1 MSDHSDKFL
10 YGDLPVLHIPPELEA
25 SSDSNTDSETDELV
39 TMSSTPS
46 TPLTPGTPVSQ
57 IAASVTSFTFSETES
72 ATPSQSPRSKGVK
85 KIHTGRFSKG
95 HKRRALFVT
104 PKKIKR
110 SSIPRSELLKGTV
123 NTSAPSTYLVNL
135 KEGGKMQAKHLLV
148 PQGSQVMN
156 LEILD
161 MVFQMLSCTDPT
173 CHGSLRL
180 HKLPHHDGLQSRF
193 VLHCSRCHVVVA
205 NFSSSLYL
213 DEQPREAVNSTVKSR
228 YRPSEVNIRSM
239 LAVHCTSLS
248 WQDFRL
254 TCALLGLQV
263 PARNMSQAALDK
275 LIATTCKVSQD
286 TMMIASREVAN
297 QIDTVPSNIQG
308 AARCHVSFDASW
320 HRRGHYSNQGFGAV
334 IDSNSGKVLD
344 YDLLQRVCKKC
355 LAWPEE
361 RKTSEPEEYSSFCAE
376 HGAVCT
382 ANFMGTSQAME
393 GAIAIKL
400 WKRSVA
406 QNQLVYTTYIGD
418 GDSSSYKKLVESN
431 PYEGLETVRKEECL
445 GHVQKRLKKHLKK
458 ASPTS
463 PAVTKSK
470 VERVGHLYALVV
482 VRNRGNSAATIQ
494 QALFNLVDHLGE
506 QHSNCPCTTDSWCYF
521 AKAQAERKDDSSVL
535 LPPLRKPYLTVPEI
549 DRCREVFTTFAS
561 IAMCSS
567 LGMGKT
573 QNSNEALHSIVWH
586 NSPKGKYAGQKS
598 MLSSTALAVSTF
610 NEGSLS
616 FAAVLNEYGIS
627 PSYSSLFHF
636 AEMDRYRNSAKERA
650 ILATIKRRRRYLTVR
665 ASAAETSRKRRE
677 KAASKY
683 SSGKFGA
690 EVREE
695 DSSDEDDDEVCAI
708 CEMKGCPIGRRRKV
722 DEWIGCDVCGRWF
735 HGRCVGI
742 KKIADWTEVDYFC
755 KDCEEP

>member
-1 MSDHSDKFL
+1 
-10 YGDLPVLHIPPELEA
+10 
-25 SSDSNTDSETDELV
+25 
-39 TMSSTPS
+39 
-46 TPLTPGTPVSQ
+46 
-57 IAASVTSFTFSETES
+57 
-72 ATPSQSPRSKGVK
+72 
-85 KIHTGRFSKG
+85 
-95 HKRRALFVT
+95 
-104 PKKIKR
+104 
-110 SSIPRSELLKGTV
+110 
-123 NTSAPSTYLVNL
+123 
-135 KEGGKMQAKHLLV
+135 
-148 PQGSQVMN
+148 
-156 LEILD
+156 
-161 MVFQMLSCTDPT
+161 
-173 CHGSLRL
+173 
-180 HKLPHHDGLQSRF
+180 
-193 VLHCSRCHVVVA
+193 
-205 NFSSSLYL
+205 
-213 DEQPREAVNSTVKSR
+213 
-228 YRPSEVNIRSM
+228 
-239 LAVHCTSLS
+239 
-248 WQDFRL
+248 
-254 TCALLGLQV
+254 
-263 PARNMSQAALDK
+263 
-275 LIATTCKVSQD
+275 
-286 TMMIASREVAN
+286 
-297 QIDTVPSNIQG
+297 
-308 AARCHVSFDASW
+308 
-320 HRRGHYSNQGFGAV
+320 
-334 IDSNSGKVLD
+334 
-344 YDLLQRVCKKC
+344 
-355 LAWPEE
+355 
-361 RKTSEPEEYSSFCAE
+361 
-376 HGAVCT
+376 
-382 ANFMGTSQAME
+382 MGTSQAME

-418 GDSSSYKKLVESN
+418 GDSSSYKKLVESS

-482 VRNRGNSAATIQ
+482 VRIRGNSAATIQ

-521 AKAQAERKDDSSVL
+521 GKAQAERKDDFSVL
-535 LPPLRKPYLTVPEI
+535 LPPLRNPYLTVPEI
-549 DRCREVFTTFAS
+549 DRCTEVFSTFAS

-586 NSPKGKYAGQKS
+586 NSPKGKYAGQRS
-598 MLSSTALAVSTF
+598 MLSSTPLAVRTF

-665 ASAAETSRKRRE
+665 ASAAETSRKLRE

-722 DEWIGCDVCGRWF
+722 DEWIGSDVCGRWF

-742 KKIADWTEVDYFC
+742 KKTADWTEVDYFC